1 MSKDLFWWVLS
12 KIIASNHS
20 NKEPEFDEEQTKQTK
35 QQTREQ
41 PQKKKKQ
48 HKTATK
54 RSESKQESR
63 YFDADGGGSG
73 ELHDEEEEDESEDDD
88 RKWLKSLGRRE
99 REEELEDAINLGAAR
114 RPSSSSS
121 WSSSNR
127 SKKDVEELMLTRL
140 ASTYLSL
147 FRKTC
152 FNIEYFVQADDPNN
166 DFDDGLLPEAL
177 AKEPNQSIRAMSHRA
192 RRVCDKVVGAFPDAL
207 AQVVTSSLHCA
218 APRAVDDFGFDRLKE
233 CCSDVMSVLINGMRE
248 SKTRVEHWPVEK
260 SKGGLGMRV
269 RGSTLGTTT
278 GGTTKKKSIGL
289 HKELAMLSRNLDKVM
304 VGGSGGSGGS
314 FSSSSSSSSGADLHG
329 SLSKREIGATSG
341 GDDNGRVSDSPRN
354 LMTTTTASTTNNNKQ
369 QTAASTK
376 IKRKD
381 NHSQWL
387 EDEEGESL
395 QLESR
400 HVVTKTR
407 FCLGNS
413 HLIGKLVESNEM
425 TSIMRKKELKITLTT
440 SSRRPDLIPSV
451 GTSTKRGGERGKR
464 DGTDLFG
471 WVARETLGRKKEQE
485 EKERD
490 RYIGGQKDGGS
501 GGSGGRG
508 GGGGGEERG
517 EREEQFNNRCTY
529 LHVPMTVRSA
539 LNESRS
545 RIEKMMEKNVIA
557 KKQKNRAVHAI
568 KVRLGID
575 LQGISK
581 EARRAKSGDVN
592 ELANELSGLNT
603 GKKTKKKKR

>member
-1 MSKDLFWWVLS
+1 
-12 KIIASNHS
+12 
-20 NKEPEFDEEQTKQTK
+20 
-35 QQTREQ
+35 
-41 PQKKKKQ
+41 
-48 HKTATK
+48 
-54 RSESKQESR
+54 
-63 YFDADGGGSG
+63 
-73 ELHDEEEEDESEDDD
+73 
-88 RKWLKSLGRRE
+88 
-99 REEELEDAINLGAAR
+99 
-114 RPSSSSS
+114 
-121 WSSSNR
+121 
-127 SKKDVEELMLTRL
+127 
-140 ASTYLSL
+140 
-147 FRKTC
+147 
-152 FNIEYFVQADDPNN
+152 
-166 DFDDGLLPEAL
+166 
-177 AKEPNQSIRAMSHRA
+177 
-192 RRVCDKVVGAFPDAL
+192 
-207 AQVVTSSLHCA
+207 
-218 APRAVDDFGFDRLKE
+218 
-233 CCSDVMSVLINGMRE
+233 
-248 SKTRVEHWPVEK
+248 
-260 SKGGLGMRV
+260 
-269 RGSTLGTTT
+269 
-278 GGTTKKKSIGL
+278 
-289 HKELAMLSRNLDKVM
+289 
-304 VGGSGGSGGS
+304 
-314 FSSSSSSSSGADLHG
+314 
-329 SLSKREIGATSG
+329 
-341 GDDNGRVSDSPRN
+341 
-354 LMTTTTASTTNNNKQ
+354 MTTTTASTTNNNNNKQ

-464 DGTDLFG
+464 GGTDLFG

-490 RYIGGQKDGGS
+490 RYIGGQKDRS
-501 GGSGGRG
+501 GRS
-508 GGGGGEERG
+508 GGGEEG
-517 EREEQFNNRCTY
+517 DEQFNNRSTY

-603 GKKTKKKKR
+603 GKKKKKKR